1 MRILA
6 RIWIAAAGLLA
17 SDALAQ
23 EAFRCSAPDGHVTYQ
38 QTPCPTSNEQRK
50 VDVTPANTTVD
61 PGKRDEIL
69 KKGDEAGKRL
79 EARAAADEAERKRR
93 AAERER
99 DEQRERETQAQ
110 EESREVYAT
119 PYGRY
124 PRYPWPVPPNPN
136 PRPPRPVPAPVG
148 R

>member
-1 MRILA
+1 MKALA
-6 RIWIAAAGLLA
+6 WISVAAGGLFA
-17 SDALAQ
+17 THALAQ
-23 EAFRCSAPDGHVTYQ
+23 EAFRCSSPDGRVTYQ

-110 EESREVYAT
+110 EDSREVYAT

>member
-1 MRILA
+1 MKALA
-6 RIWIAAAGLLA
+6 WIPVALSGLFA
-17 SDALAQ
+17 TDSPAQ
-23 EAFRCSAPDGHVTYQ
+23 EAFRCSSPDGRVTYQ

-99 DEQRERETQAQ
+99 DEQRERELQTQ
-110 EESREVYAT
+110 EEAREVYAT

-124 PRYPWPVPPNPN
+124 PRYPWPLPPNPG
-136 PRPPRPVPAPVG
+136 PRPPRPAPAPVS